1 MFQKLFFRLF
11 KGKPLKGTLEID
23 YRGLHT
29 FGSGPTVRITVRNK
43 RFFRRVILY
52 GDTGFG
58 EAYFLG
64 EFETDDL
71 YGLLAWFIQNRDA
84 LPLDHAPFYQ
94 MEWAKI
100 VGWAGHCLNKNTK
113 NGSRRNIQRHYD
125 LSNRFYALW
134 LDDSMT
140 YSCALFD
147 QGMSLKEA
155 QENKYRR
162 ICEKLDLK
170 QTDHVLEIGTGWGG
184 FAEFA
189 QRHYGCRITT
199 ITISR
204 KQYRYARQRLKHVDL
219 RLIDYRDVT
228 GSYDKIVSIEM
239 MEALGHTYVPLFIK
253 RCEALLKPKGR
264 MVYQIITIPDARFRQ
279 YLRNPG
285 FIKKH
290 IFPGGELLSLGQV
303 KREFERNRLKLADME
318 DIGKNYVKTL
328 LAWRE
333 NFLAREK
340 EVLGLGFSEAFIKK
354 WDYYLTSCA
363 VGFDTEYIGD
373 VQLTVENHTRCQAV

>member
-1 MFQKLFFRLF
+1 MFKNLFFRLF

-23 YRGLHT
+23 YKGLHT
-29 FGSGPTVRITVRNK
+29 FGEGPKVRIKVNNK
-43 RFFRRVILY
+43 RFFRRAILY

-71 YGLLAWFIQNRDA
+71 YGLLTWFIENKGQ
-84 LPLDHAPFYQ
+84 LPLDHSPFYQ

-100 VGWAGHCLNKNTK
+100 MGRISHGLKKNTK
-113 NGSRRNIQRHYD
+113 NGSRRNIQSHYD
-125 LSNRFYALW
+125 LSNQFYSLW
-134 LDDSMT
+134 LDESMT
-140 YSCALFD
+140 YSCAIFD
-147 QGMSLKEA
+147 EGMTLQEA
-155 QENKYRR
+155 QENKYKR

-170 QTDHVLEIGTGWGG
+170 KTDHVLEIGTGWGG

-189 QRHYGCRITT
+189 QKHYGCRVTT
-199 ITISR
+199 ITIS
-204 KQYRYARQRLKHVDL
+204 KEQYRYAKERLQDVDL
-219 RLIDYRDVT
+219 RLTDYRDIT

-239 MEALGHTYVPLFIK
+239 MEALGHKYVPLFIE
-253 RCEALLKPKGR
+253 RCEGLLKPNGR
-264 MVYQIITIPDARFRQ
+264 MVYQIITIPDSQFTQ

-303 KREFERNRLKLADME
+303 KSELERNSLKLE
-318 DIGKNYVKTL
+318 DIEEIGESYVKTL

-333 NFLAREK
+333 NFLAKKQEIMS
-340 EVLGLGFSEAFIKK
+340 LGFNKEFILK

-363 VGFDTEYIGD
+363 VGFETKYIED
-373 VQLTVENHTRCQAV
+373 VQLTVEKPATSNN